1 MTTVEIGFLLYT
13 GLTFGWD
20 LRARKI
26 PNLLVGL
33 GILSAT
39 ALHVFAPDGSGA
51 AVPALGAAAGLGFG
65 FSLYIAGA
73 IGAGDAK
80 WFAAAGAFAGW
91 TGAAAIACAS
101 VLAGGVAAL
110 CRLTASRSFRRR
122 FAEVIAGCYVRTGW
136 ERLNVPEEGRTTF
149 PFLLCAGPVV
159 CGYILMG

>member
-1 MTTVEIGFLLYT
+1 MTTVEIGLLLFT

-26 PNLLVGL
+26 PNLLVGFGFL
-33 GILSAT
+33 LAA
-39 ALHVFAPDGSGA
+39 ALHVFSPDGSGWSL
-51 AVPALGAAAGLGFG
+51 PALGAVAGLSCGLP
-65 FSLYIAGA
+65 LYFAGA

-91 TGAAAIACAS
+91 KGAAAIACAS

-110 CRLTASRSFRRR
+110 CLLAASRSFRRR

-136 ERLNVPEEGRTTF
+136 ERFNVPEEGRTTL
-149 PFLLCAGPVV
+149 PFLLCAGPAV
-159 CGYILMG
+159 CGYVLMV